1 MYFATSYIFNFAL
14 WLAIVFLVVWI
25 LCITNVVHLNPPAVG
40 YIFLVL
46 AIIFFL
52 VWVFS
57 RFAMMRTPAGYPI
70 DEAADPMSGLPPA
83 YGGMMPSAAAMGPAG
98 LATPGLGP
106 GLGGPGLGGPGL
118 GGPGLGG
125 PGLGG
130 PGLGGPGLGG
140 PAFGGPGPVGPGPVG
155 GPTAIP
161 PPPRAYPYSAGAAT
175 GTMPP
180 APLPGNVPPPGYGP
194 AYV

>member
-1 MYFATSYIFNFAL
+1 
-14 WLAIVFLVVWI
+14 
-25 LCITNVVHLNPPAVG
+25 VHLNPPAVG

-106 GLGGPGLGGPGL
+106 GLGGPGLGGP
-118 GGPGLGG
+118 
-125 PGLGG
+125 
-130 PGLGGPGLGG
+130 
-140 PAFGGPGPVGPGPVG
+140 AFGGPGPVGPGPVG